1 MTLLAESEERGSEHL
16 LPSPLYLIDDDV
28 IYRERLAQS
37 LRSRGFHTCII
48 SDPRVIAH
56 RGLPTASGCAIVDL
70 RMPSVSGLDVVSSIK
85 SSNPDVRIV
94 VVTGFG
100 SIASAVEAMRR
111 GALSYL
117 TKPVGIN
124 DILAA
129 LNAPENGPLSVPP
142 APTAS
147 LARVEWEHI
156 QSVLTRCDGNI
167 SKTAKELGLH
177 RRSLQRKLRE
187 PPAD

>member
-1 MTLLAESEERGSEHL
+1 MALLSGKDEPATEHFAL
-16 LPSPLYLIDDDV
+16 SPVYLIDDDV
-28 IYRERLAQS
+28 VYRERLAQS
-37 LRSRGFHTCII
+37 LRSRGYDAYVI
-48 SDPRVIAH
+48 SDPRVISDT
-56 RGLPTASGCAIVDL
+56 GLPAPSGCAIVDL
-70 RMPSVSGLDVVSSIK
+70 RMPSVSGLDVVSWIK
-85 SSNPDVRIV
+85 LHNPHVRIL
-94 VVTGFG
+94 VVTGYG

-117 TKPVGIN
+117 TKPVGIH
-124 DILAA
+124 DIIAA
-129 LNAPENGPLSVPP
+129 LSSTGNDPLSVPP

-156 QSVLTRCDGNI
+156 HSVLTRCNGNI

-187 PPAD
+187 PPMD